1 MNRSMMP
8 KQVMAYGNGGGI
20 SSLASVPMETTMA
33 GQPHRLAYVN
43 PQEEQMMLNAG
54 GAGLPGPGGIP
65 SYWNLFEPSTWA
77 GGSNYEAGKGYEG
90 LTSSSND
97 SSSAASSSSNDST
110 PTFNNLTAAANAGY
124 HGQAVNI
131 AGQGLQTV
139 EFADSSYNNQM
150 SNASAAA
157 SNDTPGIIDSIL
169 MGTGLKKKT
178 AGYEAA
184 TAENLANQQAQQELT
199 QSQYNPT
206 ANDDN
211 VQSGGGGG
219 GGGGGSTPV
228 VVAPTVTPFTGL
240 TDSQLAAQANYSSNV
255 ATYLGQ
261 YDQNQLSDITQRN
274 SIYGSNEFKP
284 SAEQFSAITGLDEED
299 SQVLLRS
306 MQSNDLRDWSKI
318 MGSDNPLESA
328 RAATAALYMTDGLF
342 GAGQTLHTGQM
353 VDAVDNVI
361 GETDQLYAYSTASGP
376 NSQYGVGNVG
386 IGIKTSD
393 GLQLTQLGPLGSP
406 TFGENLARFGYGA
419 EDMAELIPQIQN
431 YYNENFEYTPN
442 YQPVGTYNGEFYSDT
457 GSNFQ
462 YSPESIEQY
471 NSLYGDQFPII
482 GTQDG
487 ITYANKNLLTN
498 PASDPFGY
506 MQNLQSYV
514 DNNPYTTP
522 DLETG
527 QGYLLSSTPGFYGQS
542 PRSMIDEETY
552 YANLA
557 SADAL
562 KKAKEV
568 EAEKAAFAAKYSSG
582 TPAAANNSLQGY
594 NAITPSVGVSN
605 QGIGGL
611 PSTGASSANNP
622 LVFNAYMPETYN
634 PIVPSLRLPPL
645 A

>member
-65 SYWNLFEPSTWA
+65 AYWTLTEPSTW
-77 GGSNYEAGKGYEG
+77 GDGNGFEG
-90 LTSSSND
+90 VGNFNASDNDQPTSYD
-97 SSSAASSSSNDST
+97 RPMDRDDVT
-110 PTFNNLTAAANAGY
+110 
-124 HGQAVNI
+124 
-131 AGQGLQTV
+131 
-139 EFADSSYNNQM
+139 SYNDP
-150 SNASAAA
+150 SN
-157 SNDTPGIIDSIL
+157 TPGIIDTVL

-211 VQSGGGGG
+211 VQSSGGGGG
-219 GGGGGSTPV
+219 GGGVATPV

-261 YDQNQLSDITQRN
+261 YDQNQLSDITQRS

-306 MQSNDLRDWSKI
+306 MQSKDLRDWSKI

-328 RAATAALYMTDGLF
+328 RAATAALYMTDGLY
-342 GAGQTLHTGQM
+342 GAGQNLHTGQM

-361 GETDQLYAYSTASGP
+361 GETDQLYAYSKGFNPYT
-376 NSQYGVGNVG
+376 QYGVGNVG

-393 GLQLTQLGPLGSP
+393 GLQLTQLGPLSSP
-406 TFGENLARFGYGA
+406 DFGANLARFGYGA

-431 YYNENFEYTPN
+431 YYNENFEYTPD
-442 YQPVGTYNGEFYSDT
+442 YQPVGTYNGKVYSDS
-457 GSNFQ
+457 GMNFG
-462 YSPESIEQY
+462 YSPDSESAY
-471 NSLYGDQFPII
+471 NAIYGDQYPIL
-482 GTQDG
+482 GTQNG
-487 ITYANKNLLTN
+487 VTYGNRNILTN

-506 MQNLQSYV
+506 IKNLQGFV
-514 DNNPYTTP
+514 DSNPYTTP

-552 YANLA
+552 LANQA
-557 SADAL
+557 SAAAL

-568 EAEKAAFAAKYSSG
+568 EAEKAAFASQYSSG

-594 NAITPSVGVSN
+594 NALTPSVGVSN

-622 LVFNAYMPETYN
+622 LVFNAYMPETFN